1 MQQAFNPQFSP
12 VMQQSSGSGSQTAT
26 PTQHSSGGQAATTG
40 QPGPDGGMTP
50 YGSPFSSPVSPFAD
64 PFAAPVAQSTNT
76 YTPLLITGIVAVAAL
91 VGYSMY
97 SKKSAR
103 RT

>member
-1 MQQAFNPQFSP
+1 
-12 VMQQSSGSGSQTAT
+12 
-26 PTQHSSGGQAATTG
+26 
-40 QPGPDGGMTP
+40 MTP